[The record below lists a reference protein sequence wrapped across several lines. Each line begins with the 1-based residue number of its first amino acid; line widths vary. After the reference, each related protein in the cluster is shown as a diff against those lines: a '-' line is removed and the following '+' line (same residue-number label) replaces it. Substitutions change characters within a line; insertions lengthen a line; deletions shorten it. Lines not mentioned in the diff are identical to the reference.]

1 MNRRKFVVVSTVS
14 MLILTAAIT
23 GLAFYSDFVADAF
36 TSQGLPTSLQYLPA
50 DTQAVFGINVRKFV
64 GSSVYA
70 DIMQKHSAQI
80 GTDLSEITMRTGV
93 DPAHDIDYVIGAG
106 RAGQSKGS
114 GVVIAVGRFNPDK
127 ISDFIHSK
135 TSPIKLD
142 YEGATVLMMPETNK
156 LEKGIAF
163 MGDAEIA
170 MGDLDSLHAVLDVR
184 KGRKLGVLTNPSI
197 KGLLDKVN
205 SEEMFWFAGDATV
218 LSRIPANTPM
228 MPTLS
233 SIQSIYGTLNVNAN
247 IRGKVRVMASTD
259 VAAKQLTDFA
269 NGLVAL
275 GNLMSGQNP
284 ELAELASGIT
294 IAQNAK
300 QLDVSINLPIE
311 ILQKLEASKAVH
323 IAK

>member
-1 MNRRKFVVVSTVS
+1 
-14 MLILTAAIT
+14 
-23 GLAFYSDFVADAF
+23 
-36 TSQGLPTSLQYLPA
+36 
-50 DTQAVFGINVRKFV
+50 
-64 GSSVYA
+64 
-70 DIMQKHSAQI
+70 
-80 GTDLSEITMRTGV
+80 
-93 DPAHDIDYVIGAG
+93 
-106 RAGQSKGS
+106 
-114 GVVIAVGRFNPDK
+114 
-127 ISDFIHSK
+127 
-135 TSPIKLD
+135 
-142 YEGATVLMMPETNK
+142 
-156 LEKGIAF
+156 
-163 MGDAEIA
+163 
-170 MGDLDSLHAVLDVR
+170 
-184 KGRKLGVLTNPSI
+184 
-197 KGLLDKVN
+197 
-205 SEEMFWFAGDATV
+205 
-218 LSRIPANTPM
+218 M